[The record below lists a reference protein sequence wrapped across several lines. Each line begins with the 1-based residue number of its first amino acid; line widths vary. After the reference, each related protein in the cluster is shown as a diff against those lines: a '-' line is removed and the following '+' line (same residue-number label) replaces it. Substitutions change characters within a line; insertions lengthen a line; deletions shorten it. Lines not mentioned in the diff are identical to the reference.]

1 MVESFLKAGRRPER
15 TEDGIMRRTVEKRR
29 MTARDK
35 RGKKMFFMILP
46 FLILSFM
53 FSYFPRMVGFMLFMI
68 IRRR

>member
-1 MVESFLKAGRRPER
+1 
-15 TEDGIMRRTVEKRR
+15 MRRTGEKRR

-53 FSYFPRMVGFMLFMI
+53 FSYFPLHGWIYAFMI